1 MRTKTIKKEIEFDDS
16 LDQQIRLNEI
26 QRSLA
31 LDCASYFINESSERL
46 RLNSDLPYSPVIV
59 AVHAFIAHREWLHY
73 VDRDRLLS
81 VTDSLNE
88 IKAAICKLSE
98 SMKDIANSVD
108 RVAVKSPDLWM
119 TSELA
124 AIDKAKEIGL
134 GIEPEWSAADLRY
147 KLHQAIYGGDNG

>member
-1 MRTKTIKKEIEFDDS
+1 MRTKNIKNETEFDDL

-26 QRSLA
+26 HRSLA
-31 LDCASYFINESSERL
+31 LDSASYFINESSERL
-46 RLNSDLPYSPVIV
+46 RLNCDLPYSPVMV

-81 VTDSLNE
+81 ITDPLNE
-88 IKAAICKLSE
+88 IKAAICELSE
-98 SMKDIANSVD
+98 SIKDIANSVD

-119 TSELA
+119 TSEIA

-134 GIEPEWSAADLRY
+134 VIELEWTAADLRY
-147 KLHQAIYGGDNG
+147 KLHQAIYGGRNG